1 MNINL
6 ISERFWSTIGEAN
19 PFFWFVIRAA
29 MEAKNGNTD
38 AETSLTGISK
48 NNNISLKV
56 EGEQKLSTQ
65 GQISK

>member
-1 MNINL
+1 
-6 ISERFWSTIGEAN
+6 
-19 PFFWFVIRAA
+19 